1 MTKKMHL
8 FSNRPFMRAV
18 CCDDKY
24 YGSVDTTPKIAL
36 PRNRL
41 GDFAVAA
48 CAVML
53 LQASAIRA
61 EQVELEEVAAF
72 PSQQVTGVTVSAK
85 GRVFVNFPFWSDD
98 HTISVAEV
106 VDGKPK
112 PFPDEAWNAKAGPPA
127 QRWICVQSVVVDD
140 QDALWVLDPASPK
153 TEAVVE
159 GGPKLVKIDLA
170 TNKVIQTITLD
181 ENVAPK
187 RSYLNDVRLDTK
199 TGHAF
204 ITESGTGAI
213 IVVDLK
219 SGQARRLL
227 ANNTACR

>member
-1 MTKKMHL
+1 MT
-8 FSNRPFMRAV
+8 NITRAP
-18 CCDDKY
+18 
-24 YGSVDTTPKIAL
+24 TAPKIAR

-41 GDFAVAA
+41 SNFAAAA

-72 PSQQVTGVTVSAK
+72 PTQQVTGVTVSAK

-153 TEAVVE
+153 IERGLASRAAAWLSAD
-159 GGPKLVKIDLA
+159 LVLLA
-170 TNKVIQTITLD
+170 T
-181 ENVAPK
+181 
-187 RSYLNDVRLDTK
+187 SYSCA
-199 TGHAF
+199 G
-204 ITESGTGAI
+204 
-213 IVVDLK
+213 
-219 SGQARRLL
+219 
-227 ANNTACR
+227 